1 MGMKIRMEIEFK
13 NNAAEFELNFNFYDF
28 PSIIEAAKEFTEYC
42 WFSMKGA
49 DDNNSLFIRIE
60 PKDKNQDV
68 KEAVYSFFNYILG
81 IMTGKMKNL
90 RDL

>member
-1 MGMKIRMEIEFK
+1 MIDMEINF
-13 NNAAEFELNFNFYDF
+13 NDNVAEFELNFNYYDF

-42 WFSMKGA
+42 WLSIKGSE
-49 DDNNSLFIRIE
+49 DYNSLYIRIE
-60 PKDKNQDV
+60 PKDKSQNV
-68 KEAVYSFFNYILG
+68 KEATYSFLNYILG